1 MLDFTAPA
9 LTTDDIGLTAFSAA
23 EVRVGDDVAPIAVP
37 KPGDAAHYEIPA
49 KQWVGREATVRVILA
64 GPKGQRSADS
74 NVVTL
79 RVREP
84 VRTPAG
90 VKAEPHPDGV
100 RVSWTFPAGVIGAKF
115 RVQRDPTAE
124 ATVDALEFIDRGVE
138 MGKPY
143 SYSVTAVVD
152 TAQSLP
158 SAAAVVTP
166 TDTFAPAAPVNLNVI
181 AGVNTIE
188 LNWERSTAADL
199 KSYRV
204 YRNDAVVSQD
214 IDTPSFS
221 DKQLTSGERY
231 RYAVT
236 AVDQAG
242 NESPKSTVVE
252 IVAP

>member
-1 MLDFTAPA
+1 
-9 LTTDDIGLTAFSAA
+9 
-23 EVRVGDDVAPIAVP
+23 
-37 KPGDAAHYEIPA
+37 
-49 KQWVGREATVRVILA
+49 
-64 GPKGQRSADS
+64 
-74 NVVTL
+74 
-79 RVREP
+79 
-84 VRTPAG
+84 
-90 VKAEPHPDGV
+90 
-100 RVSWTFPAGVIGAKF
+100 VSWTFPAGVIGAKF
-115 RVQRDPTAE
+115 RVQRDPAAE